1 MTPLHVHKKQS
12 QTTYLLE
19 GDVKLRLPDRARI
32 CGPGGCLYQQ
42 IGVPHAE
49 HVTSTGPARVL
60 DINGPAGF
68 DEFGFDRF
76 VAAVGQPA
84 KGMTLPEPVVEPDPE
99 QLANLATRF
108 GIDVLGPPG
117 AVPSSPGHTTSAVR

>member
-1 MTPLHVHKKQS
+1 
-12 QTTYLLE
+12 
-19 GDVKLRLPDRARI
+19 
-32 CGPGGCLYQQ
+32 
-42 IGVPHAE
+42 
-49 HVTSTGPARVL
+49 VTSTGPARVL
-60 DINGPAGF
+60 DINAPAGF

-117 AVPSSPGHTTSAVR
+117 AVPSSLDGRSYDADGGPSARMGASSLLVAMAART